1 MTDYNSRPSGQWKKM
16 YFLRKYR
23 RGIKNK
29 YRRGIPVYEA
39 AHKDL
44 LLWLKEIR
52 FYFRNNGRHRTML
65 VYPHFPSRGSTIY
78 KLAGHMQFNVT
89 NRLTHEFEL
98 AVYWEYTTFREEYHE
113 LEALAEKGY
122 IPVINLY
129 SRNIGKKYIDQM
141 FKEVFGYSIS
151 IDPLS
156 FMKKCVRKS
165 DINAK
170 HDGTIIQCP
179 IKRVEDKYVYQKL
192 VDNSWGDDSVMDIRV
207 IVIKNVL
214 PYLFLKFRKRSVR
227 FKNISENPI
236 LIPTSEIL
244 KPQEIENINLFVKK
258 IQLEYGELDVL
269 RDNNDGKIYIVDVN
283 NTPQG
288 PPKHTKR
295 SDKKKI
301 FRIMKEAFIT
311 SFLSA
316 KQG

>member
-1 MTDYNSRPSGQWKKM
+1 M
-16 YFLRKYR
+16 YFLKKHR

-29 YRRGIPVYEA
+29 YRRGIPVLEA

-44 LLWLKEIR
+44 LLFLKEVR

-78 KLAGHMQFNVT
+78 KLAGHLQFNVT
-89 NRLTHEFEL
+89 NRLSRQYEL
-98 AVYWEYTTFREEYHE
+98 AIYWEYLTFREEYRE
-113 LEALAEKGY
+113 CEALAEKGH
-122 IPVINLY
+122 IRVINLH

-141 FKEVFGYSIS
+141 FRDVFGYSIS

-156 FMKKCVRKS
+156 FNGECVRKS

-179 IKRVEDKYVYQKL
+179 IDHAEEGCVYQKL
-192 VDNSWGDDSVMDIRV
+192 LDNSWGDYSVVDFRL
-207 IVIKNVL
+207 IVIKTVL

-227 FKNISENPI
+227 FKNISENPR
-236 LIPTSEIL
+236 LALTSKFLRPE
-244 KPQEIENINLFVKK
+244 EIENINLFVQH

-269 RDNNDGKIYIVDVN
+269 RDNGDGKIYIVDVN

-295 SDKKKI
+295 SDNKKI
-301 FRIMKEAFIT
+301 FRIMKEAFVT
-311 SFLSA
+311 NFLSEQEA
-316 KQG
+316 